1 MEEEDSP
8 PARKV
13 VSRSPAKTVRVLN
26 LRGIWDN
33 PVECESTLERD
44 FVYRLALCPGVIRC
58 QHQPFRLKLAS
69 GRTYTPDFLAV
80 HRDGTSTVVEVKP
93 KEKVADYL
101 SAFDEAKSRLSERGI
116 SFVVLTEERIRG
128 NKAHERASLI
138 LRYRKTAPGREVL
151 DRIRAVL
158 QERGNTMSINALLTS
173 ADAPLEALFHLI
185 AIRAVVPSRDL
196 SIAGD
201 ARVRLFNESE
211 IHRAFC
217 TQGWFGVSPWRAAPR
232 SDEDSG
238 KRRRAVSRRAD
249 VPGSNRQA
257 V

>member
-26 LRGIWDN
+26 LRGIWDS

-44 FVYRLALCPGVIRC
+44 FVYRLALCPGVMRC
-58 QHQPFRLKLAS
+58 KHQPFRLKLAS
-69 GRTYTPDFLAV
+69 GHIYTPDFLAS

-101 SAFDEAKSRLSERGI
+101 RVFDEAKARLSERGF
-116 SFVVLTEERIRG
+116 SFVVLTEERIRA

-138 LRYRKTAPGREVL
+138 LRYRKTEPDRQVL
-151 DRIRAVL
+151 DRIRSVL
-158 QERGNTMSINALLTS
+158 QERDNTMSINALLTR
-173 ADAPLEALFHLI
+173 ADAPIEALFHLI

-196 SIAGD
+196 LIAGD

-211 IHRAFC
+211 NHRAFR
-217 TQGWFGVSPWRAAPR
+217 TESWFGVSPWRAAPR
-232 SDEDSG
+232 SNEDSG
-238 KRRRAVSRRAD
+238 QRRRAVSRRAD
-249 VPGSNRQA
+249 VPGSDRQA
-257 V
+257 S